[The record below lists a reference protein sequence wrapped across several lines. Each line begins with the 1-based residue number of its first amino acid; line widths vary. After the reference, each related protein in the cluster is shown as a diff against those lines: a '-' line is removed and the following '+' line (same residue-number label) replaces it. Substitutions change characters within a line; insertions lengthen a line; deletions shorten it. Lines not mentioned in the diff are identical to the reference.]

1 MTSAISY
8 ISSVFAIRGRADPYL
23 SLSRWVAIL
32 SVTLGLG
39 VLIAATAAINGVQHL
54 TETRFLQAFPHIIMQ
69 TLTPQDE
76 AWAAVQQQAR
86 EKSAVQSTQ
95 LLLSAPAFAVY
106 DDKFNG
112 VLIQGIGPGEARPAA
127 PYAIVS
133 GAWPNLWRSEPS
145 IVIGRA
151 LAEKLHIEVGGRL
164 PLMLGKGQSASLND
178 LRTRIFEVAAI
189 YDSGMD
195 IDGMLVLVTDQALR
209 GLLDLPAGQFNTFQV
224 KLKDPMAAREVLL
237 EWLPSLPTAVSAT
250 DWIEQSAQMF
260 GHIQQSKRLV
270 VLALIAIMVVASFNV
285 SSMLFLMVSGK
296 TEEIAVLRSLGASRF
311 TVAGIFT
318 ALGVLIALP
327 GIVMG
332 SLLGL
337 VTSAYLQDIYHFIE
351 RVLDTRLMASN
362 IYPVH
367 ELVGHVEV
375 HEVVLLNL
383 IALALCV
390 LMSLYPAWKASRIDP
405 GVVFR
410 AA

>member
-8 ISSVFAIRGRADPYL
+8 IASVFAIRGRADPYL

-164 PLMLGKGQSASLND
+164 PLMLAKAK
-178 LRTRIFEVAAI
+178 A
-189 YDSGMD
+189 
-195 IDGMLVLVTDQALR
+195 QA
-209 GLLDLPAGQFNTFQV
+209 
-224 KLKDPMAAREVLL
+224 
-237 EWLPSLPTAVSAT
+237 
-250 DWIEQSAQMF
+250 
-260 GHIQQSKRLV
+260 
-270 VLALIAIMVVASFNV
+270 
-285 SSMLFLMVSGK
+285 
-296 TEEIAVLRSLGASRF
+296 
-311 TVAGIFT
+311 
-318 ALGVLIALP
+318 
-327 GIVMG
+327 
-332 SLLGL
+332 
-337 VTSAYLQDIYHFIE
+337 
-351 RVLDTRLMASN
+351 
-362 IYPVH
+362 
-367 ELVGHVEV
+367 
-375 HEVVLLNL
+375 
-383 IALALCV
+383 
-390 LMSLYPAWKASRIDP
+390 
-405 GVVFR
+405 
-410 AA
+410 